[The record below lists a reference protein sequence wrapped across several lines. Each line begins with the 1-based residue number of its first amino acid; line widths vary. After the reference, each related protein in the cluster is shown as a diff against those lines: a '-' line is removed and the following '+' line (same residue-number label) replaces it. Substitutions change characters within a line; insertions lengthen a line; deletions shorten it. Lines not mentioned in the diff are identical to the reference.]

1 MLTFRIHYSIGKL
14 FYTDI
19 FTAIIYST
27 IICEYTFNFDYQNLR
42 VTKNII
48 RLIDKKETKH

>member
-1 MLTFRIHYSIGKL
+1 MLTFRIHYSIGNIFNK
-14 FYTDI
+14 DI

-42 VTKNII
+42 VKKNII
-48 RLIDKKETKH
+48 RLMHRKEIKH